1 MKNCEIIKHKAL
13 VGPARE
19 LVAGGET
26 LETALGVSRELF
38 FVGNETHEA
47 SVGATRE
54 LVFGNKDR
62 NRKRKS
68 TVYSLTLAIAASS
81 WSKMSL
87 NSVTEPSRE
96 MR

>member
-54 LVFGNKDR
+54 LVFIAGR
-62 NRKRKS
+62 ETRKPKKE
-68 TVYSLTLAIAASS
+68 VPYSSISA
-81 WSKMSL
+81 K
-87 NSVTEPSRE
+87 
-96 MR
+96 